1 MVGEQEISEMFRE
14 SYNNLYNSV
23 PSGYEMDKILKSL
36 EKMDLWQSGQEI
48 EKINVDIVKNA
59 VCKLKPLKSDV
70 SGSFVS
76 DALKN
81 APDILFHQI
90 AAIFRSWLYHGS
102 VTESLLACSFL
113 PILKS
118 SLKDPANPGSYR
130 AIAGSSLILKVFEMV
145 VLLLWG
151 HLLSSDSLQF
161 GYKAKT
167 STVQCTWMVS
177 EVVQLV
183 I

>member
-1 MVGEQEISEMFRE
+1 MLKNVRNKNNTHRRKYFTMKEMKKIRQGKGGSQALPDILGNAIGEQEISEMFRE

-118 SLKDPANPGSYR
+118 SLKDPSNPG
-130 AIAGSSLILKVFEMV
+130 
-145 VLLLWG
+145 
-151 HLLSSDSLQF
+151 
-161 GYKAKT
+161 
-167 STVQCTWMVS
+167 
-177 EVVQLV
+177 
-183 I
+183 